1 MSPLHQR
8 CSGKFWCNDLWLDCM
23 QRLLLA
29 SGRNFGFLRVVYFLS
44 SLRGQTA
51 KTWIC
56 TKSGVSADSRKS
68 AEKCRKVRR
77 TALFAQKL
85 YKKCA
90 KSAVLRT
97 FRHFSAL
104 FLESAET
111 PLFVQINVFAVWPLR
126 LDRKY
131 TILEAVY
138 KKYVSSSSLSMYS
151 SLQKPG
157 ILWELSR
164 RSQRI
169 IFAMM
174 RNPRNGLY
182 FWTGRDALWSECFPG
197 VPAIRRPNRLLR

>member
-1 MSPLHQR
+1 MNSSALVKHNAT
-8 CSGKFWCNDLWLDCM
+8 F
-23 QRLLLA
+23 
-29 SGRNFGFLRVVYFLS
+29 VYFLS

-51 KTWIC
+51 KTLIR
-56 TKSGVSADSRKS
+56 TKSGVSTDSSKS

-77 TALFAQKL
+77 TALFAQKM

-131 TILEAVY
+131 TNVACIYQANTCPRDLLCLKIQVR
-138 KKYVSSSSLSMYS
+138 
-151 SLQKPG
+151 
-157 ILWELSR
+157 SR
-164 RSQRI
+164 CP
-169 IFAMM
+169 FH
-174 RNPRNGLY
+174 G
-182 FWTGRDALWSECFPG
+182 
-197 VPAIRRPNRLLR
+197 PA